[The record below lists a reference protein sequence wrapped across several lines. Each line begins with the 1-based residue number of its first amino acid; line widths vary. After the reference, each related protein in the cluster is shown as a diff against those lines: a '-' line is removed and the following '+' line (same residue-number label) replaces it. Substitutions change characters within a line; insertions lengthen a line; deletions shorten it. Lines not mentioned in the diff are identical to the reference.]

1 MFWMTGT
8 SMSVWTIMISI
19 AFVLNPLKQI
29 FMVNQGK
36 KFSILTRFNYSF
48 LTLREQKH
56 QLVNAQI
63 NFHLFQQCNSRGS
76 LVQIL
81 RHGYHTSCAI
91 RLGRLNQ

>member
-36 KFSILTRFNYSF
+36 IILLYLIFVSIAFLPFENKSINLLMPKLIFVFFNSLILAAALYKFSGIS
-48 LTLREQKH
+48 KH
-56 QLVNAQI
+56 
-63 NFHLFQQCNSRGS
+63 
-76 LVQIL
+76 
-81 RHGYHTSCAI
+81 
-91 RLGRLNQ
+91 